1 MSNKTIL
8 ERPAED
14 LEAGKEINMKELKTF
29 AENFRAVFELEDII
43 AMIVMTAGTYF
54 GVILIS
60 GIFG

>member
-1 MSNKTIL
+1 
-8 ERPAED
+8 
-14 LEAGKEINMKELKTF
+14 MKELKTF